1 MAMKSNKNKVP
12 AIDGWFTMDFAEP
25 HLIGSKCK
33 ACKSYFFP
41 KESFFCRNPQCM
53 GTEFEEVL
61 LSSRGKL
68 WSATLNC
75 YQPPPP
81 YVSQD
86 PFVPYGIA
94 AVELSKEKMVVLG
107 QIAGSTDYK
116 SLKAGMDMELMLEIL
131 YEDDD
136 NAYIIWK
143 WRPVPA

>member
-1 MAMKSNKNKVP
+1 MEMKRDKNKVP
-12 AIDGWFTMDFAEP
+12 AIEGWFTMDFTEP
-25 HLIGSKCK
+25 HLIGSQCK

-41 KESFFCRNPQCM
+41 KESFFCRNPNCS

-61 LSSRGKL
+61 LSNRGKL

-94 AVELSKEKMVVLG
+94 AVELSEEKMVVLG
-107 QIAGSTDYK
+107 QIAGGSDYET
-116 SLKAGMDMELMLEIL
+116 LKVGMEMELTSETL
-131 YEDDD
+131 YEDDEHE
-136 NAYIIWK
+136 YMVWK
-143 WRPVPA
+143 WRPATA